1 MSESDRQFSWRLLFA
16 KTILF
21 AFAYAFMEWL
31 FFATQQSFLDAFSL
45 TMKLELLLLVG
56 LAATLIELP
65 LLILLRLLGLIPGI
79 LKRRDVFLRL
89 GAAIPAIV
97 GAVLTLL
104 LIDNFTNTI
113 LHFGIVTSRN
123 GIRAGYAV
131 LMLLILAFWYLQ
143 VIRSIRPQ
151 GKADSPGENPAGS
164 IRMSAWQGVQCSAAV
179 AMLVV
184 SGIVGASRV
193 AAATLVLG
201 GEAARLERTP
211 HIILLGGDG
220 TIAANMSLYGYE
232 RDTTPNLVKLA
243 ETGLLAENNFT
254 NAAHSTGSVVSML
267 TGKYPVDTRLLYSP
281 NILQGE
287 DAVQHL
293 PGILQRA
300 GYTTVQIGFPYYLDA
315 YDVNMQEA
323 FDSVNGRSL
332 GQSEITNQAR
342 QYHLEDLGYFLPRL
356 WERIGDRILHIF
368 FIRQMHDPFR
378 EVIQAIDPNTQLKI
392 GDLQRIDQLV
402 TLLRSSDTPLFV
414 HVHLMNTHGPKFYP
428 KRQTFSAGMTQH
440 EDWVPEF
447 FDDAVLEYDAYIGR
461 IVRVLESDGLMDQT
475 ILIVYS
481 DHANAWRT
489 DDRIPLLFHF
499 PNGDFAGRI
508 ADNTQN
514 LDIAPTILDY
524 LGMETPAWM
533 SGQSLIGAGLS
544 PLRPIISAGVIAIQ
558 CEPPD
563 WWCEIDSNRTSST
576 FEQFGTIQLVVCQ
589 GMYTLDLD
597 RNQFTERL
605 VPGHTSP
612 CPPSQLPSEEE
623 ARQIILDHLGTYGFD
638 VATLE

>member
-31 FFATQQSFLDAFSL
+31 FFATQQSFMDAFSL
-45 TMKLELLLLVG
+45 TMKLELWLMVG

-79 LKRRDVFLRL
+79 LKRREVFLRL
-89 GAAIPAIV
+89 GAVIPAIV

-113 LHFGIVTSRN
+113 LHFGIVTSRSWL
-123 GIRAGYAV
+123 RVGYAV
-131 LMLLILAFWYLQ
+131 LMLLILAFWYRQ

-164 IRMSAWQGVQCSAAV
+164 IRMSAWQGVQCSAAL
-179 AMLVV
+179 AMLVLSSV
-184 SGIVGASRV
+184 VGASRV
-193 AAATLVLG
+193 AAATHVLG
-201 GEAARLERTP
+201 GETARLERTP

-232 RDTTPNLVKLA
+232 RGTTPNLVKLA
-243 ETGLLAENNFT
+243 ETGLLAEDNFT
-254 NAAHSTGSVVSML
+254 NAAHSTGSVFSIL
-267 TGKYPVDTRLLYSP
+267 TGKYPADTRLLYSP

-300 GYTTVQIGFPYYLDA
+300 GYMTVQIGFPYYLDA
-315 YDVNMQEA
+315 YDVNMQEG
-323 FDSVNGRSL
+323 FDIVNGRSL
-332 GQSEITNQAR
+332 GQSEIAGRAR

-356 WERIGDRILHIF
+356 WERISERIRHIF
-368 FIRQMHDPFR
+368 FFRQMQDPYR
-378 EVIQAIDPNTQLKI
+378 EVIQAVDPNTQLKI

-402 TLLRSSDTPLFV
+402 TLIRSSDTPIFV
-414 HVHLMNTHGPKFYP
+414 HVHLMGTHGPKFYP
-428 KRQTFSAGMTQH
+428 KRQVFSAGMVQN

-461 IVRVLESDGLMDQT
+461 IMNVLESDGLMDQT

-481 DHANAWRT
+481 DHANAWRA

-508 ADNTQN
+508 TDNTQN
-514 LDIAPTILDY
+514 LDVAPTVLEY
-524 LGMETPAWM
+524 LGLETPAWM
-533 SGQSLIGAGLS
+533 SGQSLIGDRLS
-544 PLRPIISAGVIAIQ
+544 PLRPIISAGVIGIN

-563 WWCEIDSNRTSST
+563 WWCEIDANRTSST
-576 FEQFGTIQLVVCQ
+576 FEQFGYIQLVVCQ
-589 GMYTLDLD
+589 GMYRLELES
-597 RNQFTERL
+597 NSFSQQL
-605 VPGHTSP
+605 VPGHTNP
-612 CPPSQLPSEEE
+612 CSQAHLPTEEQ
-623 ARQIILDHLGTYGFD
+623 ARQMIRDHLSTYEFD
-638 VATLE
+638 VSTLE